1 MMIFKI
7 FDYIKAKINIIKLKR
22 FNSRLRK
29 QCLSFGY
36 KSVIYPPFK
45 IGFKHKFSLGN
56 HCRINPGVFINASG
70 SVEIG
75 DGTIFG
81 PEVIIYS
88 TNHNYKTAECLPF
101 SRTDIYAKVTIGANC
116 WIGTRVI
123 ILPGVSIGEGSI
135 VGAGAVVSKS
145 CPPGSILV
153 GNPAK
158 VVKTRD
164 MAYYEELV
172 KKGEYIDFSEGYK
185 K

>member
-1 MMIFKI
+1 MAI
-7 FDYIKAKINIIKLKR
+7 
-22 FNSRLRK
+22 SRL
-29 QCLSFGY
+29 Y
-36 KSVIYPPFK
+36 TPPLK
-45 IGFKHKFSLGN
+45 IGFKNKFHIGN
-56 HCRINPGVFINASG
+56 HCCINPGVFINASG
-70 SVEIG
+70 GVEIG

-88 TNHNYKTAECLPF
+88 TNHNYKSSECLPF
-101 SRTDIYAKVTIGANC
+101 SKTDLYAKVTIGANC

-123 ILPGVSIGEGSI
+123 ILPGVNIGEGTI
-135 VGAGAVVSKS
+135 IGAGAVVSKS

-164 MAYYEELV
+164 MDYYRNLA
-172 KKGEYIDFSEGYK
+172 KKGEYIDFSRGYK